1 MDWEESD
8 TTGYIVDVRIGAYK
22 LTRGEISGAFADL
35 GVLVP
40 LEAGLIAVNGINPT
54 STLLGVGIAYIAA
67 GWYFRLPM
75 PVQPLKAFS
84 VIAIAQ
90 ALSPSVIAAG
100 ALLMSLSLALLVST
114 RGIQYLTRVIPT
126 PVVRGVQFGL
136 GIVLMRSAFEMI
148 LSKPFLVGGD
158 EYRYLG
164 LAGAEV
170 SASLILG
177 VASLALLLLLIWRP
191 LLPAAA
197 VVAVVGVSVGLIGR
211 LDEIQLALG
220 PSTVALSFPQLADF
234 STALVVLV
242 IPQLPLT
249 LTNSVIATVDTARL
263 YYGEKAVRVTPAR
276 TSLSVAIGNL
286 WAGLVGGLPMCHGS
300 GGVTAHYRM
309 GGRTPASTAVIG
321 VLLVALSLLLGRSAL
336 EIRNVMPYAVLG
348 ALLIYVG
355 VQHLLLGLRVEKF
368 LHLGVVVVVGAVA
381 ATPPG
386 NLAIGAGSGLA
397 VYWGAKL
404 ASGLF
409 EKWQKRLARQSS

>member
-1 MDWEESD
+1 MQ
-8 TTGYIVDVRIGAYK
+8 IRIGPYT
-22 LTRGEISGAFADL
+22 LTKGEISGAFADL
-35 GVLVP
+35 GVLIP

-100 ALLMSLSLALLVST
+100 ALLMSLSLALLAFT
-114 RGIQYLTRVIPT
+114 RGVQYLTRVVPT

-136 GIVLMRSAFEMI
+136 GIALIRSASEMI

-158 EYRYLG
+158 EYRYVG
-164 LAGAEV
+164 LAGTDV
-170 SASLILG
+170 SAGLLLG
-177 VASLALLLLLIWRP
+177 VVSLALLLLLLWRP

-197 VVAVVGVSVGLIGR
+197 IVIAVGVSVGLIGSQ
-211 LDEIQLALG
+211 DDIQLALG
-220 PSTVALSFPQLADF
+220 PSLVELSWPRLTDF
-234 STALVVLV
+234 STALVILV
-242 IPQLPLT
+242 IPQIPLT
-249 LTNSVIATVDTARL
+249 LANSVIATVDTARS
-263 YYGEKAVRVTPAR
+263 YFGQEAIRVTPVR
-276 TSLSVAIGNL
+276 TSLSIAIGNL

-300 GGVTAHYRM
+300 GGLTAHYRM
-309 GGRTPASTAVIG
+309 GGRTPATTAIIG
-321 VLLVALSLLLGRSAL
+321 VLLIALALLLGRSAL
-336 EIRNVMPYAVLG
+336 EVRHVMPYAVLG
-348 ALLIYVG
+348 ALLIFVG
-355 VQHLLLGLRVEKF
+355 VQHLLLGLKVDKP
-368 LHLGVVVVVGAVA
+368 LHFGVVVVVGAVA
-381 ATPPG
+381 AMPLG